1 MNTFGQKNLIFT
13 NGLKSAISA
22 KILIRTT
29 ANFCPNLENEFKV
42 GYFYFIV
49 KKKLTRF
56 CFPEFDC
63 PIDGTCSGQGT
74 CDDTTGT
81 CVCNEGYEGVIC
93 KGN

>member
-1 MNTFGQKNLIFT
+1 MNSKL
-13 NGLKSAISA
+13 AIST
-22 KILIRTT
+22 LMS
-29 ANFCPNLENEFKV
+29 
-42 GYFYFIV
+42 
-49 KKKLTRF
+49 KKTLTRF

-93 KGN
+93 EGIYIGLDV